1 MRAAKVLALAMFLLL
16 GTGAAQAAQAPQG
29 PNPFAVV
36 QPFVAE
42 REEEGGVLKIPLK
55 RKREIMFWMGIVLLV
70 SILTTVSLG
79 IAMAVFGKDV
89 FLAHMIFGG
98 LSAALAI
105 VHAATAIAWF
115 WPY

>member
-1 MRAAKVLALAMFLLL
+1 MHAAKAMALVLLLL
-16 GTGAAQAAQAPQG
+16 GAGAVQAAQAPQA
-29 PNPFAVV
+29 PNPFSVV

-42 REEEGGVLKIPLK
+42 REQEGGVLKIPLK
-55 RKREIMFWMGIVLLV
+55 RKREIMFWMGLVLLA
-70 SILTTVSLG
+70 SILATVSLG
-79 IAMAVFGKDV
+79 VAMAVFGKDV